1 VVDILSEAKKLQP
14 GANSEFMPRP
24 KPLVLVILDGWG
36 YRAETKANAIALA
49 RKPVY
54 DRLLREYPNTLIHT
68 SGPFVGLPE
77 GQMGNSEVGHLN
89 MGAGRIVHMDIT
101 RIDLMIQNGEFF
113 SHPVLVEAMKNAR
126 TSGRKLHLFGL
137 VSDGGVHSRQE
148 HLYALLKMAK
158 QQGVDRVF
166 VHAFMDGRDTLP
178 TNGAGY
184 LEQLQQTM
192 REYNSGKIATVSGRY
207 YAMDRDRRWER
218 IAKAYSGMVDGKADG
233 GTYSDAVQGMK
244 ASYNKDVTD
253 EFVVPFVCTDAR
265 GEAVAK
271 IGDDDSCI
279 CFNFRADRVR
289 QITRALCRNSGLNA
303 KGGSD
308 LPGAADLD
316 AAIPRDR
323 VPKNLKYVC
332 MTQYDK
338 NFTLPVVIPPESMVN
353 ILANVM
359 GGLNMRNLR
368 VAETEK
374 YAHVTYFFNGGVEQP
389 FPGEDR
395 VMVQSPKVA
404 TYDLKPE
411 MSAAGIAEAVVKAIN
426 DSTFDVII
434 VNFANADMVGHSGK
448 LEPTIK
454 AVETVDVCLGEIERA
469 VRARGGAML
478 ITADHGNAEL
488 MIDPVTGGP
497 HTAHTT
503 NPVPFIVIAE
513 DASKY
518 SLKPNG
524 SLRDISPTMLG
535 ILGLSEPKEMTG
547 SDLRNPLKG

>member
-1 VVDILSEAKKLQP
+1 MS
-14 GANSEFMPRP
+14 RP

-49 RKPVY
+49 RKPTY

-89 MGAGRIVHMDIT
+89 IGAGRIVHMDIT

-137 VSDGGVHSRQE
+137 LSDGGVHSRQE

-184 LEQLQQTM
+184 LEQLQQKV
-192 REYNSGKIATVSGRY
+192 REYNSGKIATVNGRY
-207 YAMDRDRRWER
+207 YAMDRDRRWDR
-218 IAKAYSGMVDGKADG
+218 VAKAYTAMVDGKAEG
-233 GTYSDAVQGMK
+233 GTYADAVQGMK
-244 ASYNKDVTD
+244 ESYNKNVTD
-253 EFVVPFVCTDAR
+253 EFVLPFVCTGAR
-265 GEAVAK
+265 GEPLAT

-289 QITRALCRNSGLNA
+289 EITRALCRNSKLNE

-316 AAIPRDR
+316 TTIPREH

-338 NFTLPVVIPPESMVN
+338 NFNLPVVIPPESMAN

-395 VMVQSPKVA
+395 VMIQSPKVA

-411 MSAAGIAEAVVKAIN
+411 MSAAGVAEAIVKATN
-426 DSTFDVII
+426 DSAFDVI
-434 VNFANADMVGHSGK
+434 VANFANADMVGHSGK
-448 LEPTIK
+448 IEPTIK
-454 AVETVDVCLGEIERA
+454 AVEAVDACLAEIEKAIRA
-469 VRARGGAML
+469 KAGAML
-478 ITADHGNAEL
+478 ITADHGNAEM
-488 MIDPVTGGP
+488 MIDPATGGP

-513 DASKY
+513 DAKQFT
-518 SLKPNG
+518 LKPNG

-535 ILGLSEPKEMTG
+535 MLGITEPKEMTG
-547 SDLRNPLKG
+547 SDLRVPRKT

>member
-1 VVDILSEAKKLQP
+1 
-14 GANSEFMPRP
+14 MPRP
-24 KPLVLVILDGWG
+24 KPLVLIILDGWG
-36 YRAETKANAIALA
+36 YSAETKANAIALA
-49 RKPVY
+49 RKPTY

-113 SHPVLVEAMKNAR
+113 SHPVLVDAMKHAR
-126 TSGRKLHLFGL
+126 TSGRNLHLFGL
-137 VSDGGVHSRQE
+137 LSDGGVHSRQE

-158 QQGVDRVF
+158 QQGVDRVC

-184 LEQLQQTM
+184 LEQLQQKM

-218 IAKAYSGMVDGKADG
+218 IAKAYSAMVNGKADG
-233 GTYSDAVQGMK
+233 GTFADPVQGMK
-244 ASYNKDVTD
+244 ESYNKGVTD
-253 EFVVPFVCTDAR
+253 EFVVPFVCADNR
-265 GEAVAK
+265 GEASSKNGTAT
-271 IGDDDSCI
+271 ISDDDSCI

-289 QITRALCRNSGLNA
+289 EITRALCRNSGLNA

-316 AAIPRDR
+316 ATIPRER

-332 MTQYDK
+332 MTRYDK
-338 NFTLPVVIPPESMVN
+338 NFDLPVVIPPESMAN

-395 VMVQSPKVA
+395 VMIQSPKVA

-411 MSAAGIAEAVVKAIN
+411 MSAAGIAEAVVKATN
-426 DSTFDVII
+426 DGTFDVMI

-448 LEPTIK
+448 IEPTVK
-454 AVETVDVCLGEIERA
+454 AVETVDACLGQIEKAARA
-469 VRARGGAML
+469 KGGAML
-478 ITADHGNAEL
+478 ITADHGNAEM

-503 NPVPFIVIAE
+503 NPVPFIVVAE
-513 DASKY
+513 DAKQY
-518 SLKPNG
+518 TLKQNG

-535 ILGLSEPKEMTG
+535 MLGIDEPKEMTG
-547 SDLRNPLKG
+547 SDLHLKRS